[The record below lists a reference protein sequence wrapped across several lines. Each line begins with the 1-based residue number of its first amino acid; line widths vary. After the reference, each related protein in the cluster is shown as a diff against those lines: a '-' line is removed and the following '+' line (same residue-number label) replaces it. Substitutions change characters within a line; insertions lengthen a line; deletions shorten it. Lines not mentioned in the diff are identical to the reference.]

1 VPLTFELGWQR
12 QDAHGQ
18 TAPGTAKTADAQA
31 ALR

>member
-18 TAPGTAKTADAQA
+18 TAAGAAKAAGAQA